1 MAQLDSNGVQALI
14 RDAASLKRVVIS
26 GRRKSFHP
34 NVQRIDIRPVLIRE
48 QIHLQVISHDGKK
61 DITKN
66 YLPEEFQLEPYL
78 QEGYANILIEQKT
91 ETWTI
96 RITKQ
101 GQLQVHH
108 KVSDK
113 KSLSADIPE
122 LSHDRIKARLL
133 APYDPIFIALG
144 ISDKDGKLI
153 QRQSDKYRQVDDFLR
168 IVSSV
173 MGMFPEDSISVVDL
187 GCGNAYLTFAVYRY
201 LSSQGRKVK
210 VVGVDNRAE
219 SRLRNEKIASSLGIS
234 EDVTF
239 AAANIADFPSGPTD
253 LVIAL
258 HACDTA
264 TDDAIAWAIRAKA
277 QAILV
282 SPCCHH
288 ELNRKIEPADS
299 SWQPIFRHGIMR
311 ERFAD
316 LLTDSLRAEIL
327 KINGYKADLI
337 EFVAIDHTPR
347 NLLIRATYSGTP
359 GDRSNYEKL
368 CHEWSLE
375 PYLEKLLS

>member
-1 MAQLDSNGVQALI
+1 MAELDSIGIQALI
-14 RDAASLKRVVIS
+14 RDVASLKRVVIS

-34 NVQRIDIRPVLIRE
+34 NFQRIDIRPVLIRE
-48 QIHLQVISHDGKK
+48 QIHLQVISHDGRK

-66 YLPEEFQLEPYL
+66 YLPEEFQVEPFIAD
-78 QEGYANILIEQKT
+78 GYANILIEHRT

-96 RITKQ
+96 KITKKGEFQ
-101 GQLQVHH
+101 SYH
-108 KVSDK
+108 KVFTAGSPLK
-113 KSLSADIPE
+113 DITE
-122 LSHDRIKARLL
+122 LAHDRKKERLL
-133 APYDPIFIALG
+133 PADDPVFTALG
-144 ISDKDGKLI
+144 ISDKEGKLI

-168 IVSSV
+168 IVSSTI
-173 MGMFPEDSISVVDL
+173 GSFSQDSISVVDL
-187 GCGNAYLTFAVYRY
+187 GCGNAYLTFAVHRF
-201 LSSQGRKVK
+201 LSNQGRKVE
-210 VVGVDNRAE
+210 VIGVDNKPE
-219 SRLRNEKIASSLGIS
+219 SRLRNEEIAASLGIS
-234 EDVTF
+234 AEVTF
-239 AAANIADFPSGPTD
+239 AATDIADFPVKPTD

-264 TDDAIAWAIRAKA
+264 TDDAIAWAIKARA
-277 QAILV
+277 QAVLV

-288 ELNRKIEPADS
+288 ELNRNIKQADS

-316 LLTDSLRAEIL
+316 LITDSLRAEIL
-327 KINGYKADLI
+327 RMNGYKADVI

-359 GDRSNYEKL
+359 GDRSNYERF
-368 CHEWSLE
+368 CEEWAVK

>member
-1 MAQLDSNGVQALI
+1 MAQLDSIGVQALI
-14 RDAASLKRVVIS
+14 RDAGSLKRVVIS

-34 NVQRIDIRPVLIRE
+34 SFQRIDIRPVLIRE
-48 QIHLQVISHDGKK
+48 QLHLQVISHDGKK

-66 YLPEEFQLEPYL
+66 YLPEEFKLEPL
-78 QEGYANILIEQKT
+78 IEEGYANILIEQRT
-91 ETWTI
+91 GTWTI

-101 GQLQVHH
+101 GQLQIHH
-108 KVSDK
+108 KLSTK
-113 KSLSADIPE
+113 ESLLADMSE
-122 LSHDRIKARLL
+122 LMHDRKKERLL
-133 APYDPIFIALG
+133 AADDPIFTALG

-168 IVSSV
+168 IVSSAI
-173 MGMFPEDSISVVDL
+173 GSLPEESISVVDL
-187 GCGNAYLTFAVYRY
+187 GCGNAYLTFAVYRF
-201 LSSQGRKVK
+201 LSNQGRKVE
-210 VVGVDNRAE
+210 VVGVDNKLE
-219 SRLRNEKIASSLGIS
+219 SRLRNESIATSLGIS
-234 EDVTF
+234 GEVKF
-239 AAANIADFPSGPTD
+239 VAANIADFPIRSTD

-264 TDDAIAWAIRAKA
+264 TDDAIAWAIKAKA
-277 QAILV
+277 RAILV

-288 ELNRKIEPADS
+288 ELNRNIQPANS

-316 LLTDSLRAEIL
+316 LITDSLRAEIL
-327 KINGYKADLI
+327 KMNGYKADVI

-368 CHEWSLE
+368 CEEWSIE